1 MDISEGTTT
10 DDLWTPYKEL
20 VSVVEGYLA
29 HESGG
34 APYAVHTFE
43 SLLRRHKQTF
53 LSLFK
58 NPAKNPASRDEIKRG
73 ITEGVNLPSVGRTLL
88 SKELV
93 DEAII
98 ISDMYNVNE
107 YLALELLHTA
117 QRQSGRHPGLPRG
130 LVAVLLYYDGRR
142 SLLQA
147 LKELVMARDGVCWT
161 INAREEIISY
171 VSRYVEQLISDGLLG
186 NVLDALRR
194 YTLQGELELLQNN
207 RALPPQRQHARLVA
221 TIENTRKLLA
231 GVVFAASAQR
241 GLDRDIM
248 LRLLSEQTTSPSKGP
263 TGALDEISLALHMAL
278 LYALDLSVIHGR
290 EDGEELAK
298 KLPLIQDPDLI
309 SVLLDELTPNPNQ
322 TQGQDE
328 KGGGVRALCQLALGL
343 ALAALKRAPQ
353 SLLRRPP
360 QDIKPELLDQDEMLV
375 DAAIDGKVFEYL
387 DEAILSTDFVCKEEY
402 YQRRLHNLIT
412 DFIVLMHSKLM
423 EMRVKADEAAR
434 AVQMYAAEGIVPP
447 AGAGQNRTRLDALL
461 RCVERLYSHD
471 PLGLRHD
478 YWLACTQN
486 ASHSASFRT
495 GSRAATLYK
504 FVRLSGELV
513 CAALL
518 PAYLLAL
525 ASLCVARHTW
535 ALLARRDALSAHHL
549 LTALARYHSNLRADP
564 SPFSELA
571 HAASLGASAVTT
583 PAARPGKLLVR
594 QEEVEAMIAAL
605 KLIAAVARE
614 DEAACAN
621 ICENLQWDAVNV
633 MFGLICCHIPIQ
645 LKAELCLTLGA
656 LGRTAGTAGRVWA
669 ALEAARLVGPAARA
683 LDHELQEVEC
693 RMEEYPLS
701 RAFLTLLDSLC
712 AAAPLPRA
720 LGAGARPPG
729 LDPYVQYVLD
739 KLALPA
745 PHRPHA
751 KPTEKWQILSL
762 CFRLFARWLDQ
773 YEPSASD
780 FPPPGREP
788 DTNPPPGFRLLLQL
802 HTKSELLRLLLN
814 SLDETQQLLDSQP
827 DGRVYIEQCL
837 ISVLQILERALTL
850 ERPLVNAASESG
862 RAVLIVGLSKLILA
876 PEGPESQD
884 RLVTC
889 CRVLQHAATLPC
901 ACARAVALLL
911 RALQTSSTAAR
922 HLLAA
927 VTHRHSLA
935 RDISAVALLLRALQT
950 SSTAAR
956 HLLAA
961 VTHRHSLA
969 RDIRH
974 GFVECLEAEELP
986 DPEEAAA
993 SRRAKEGI
1001 VALLI
1006 QLLPSAPPNFAHFLL
1021 GYQLTDLVSRSALHE
1036 PGVAGSPRTC
1046 LHAILDILDKHIAGH
1061 AANERQ
1067 AGGLVESCY
1076 RLVHALAA
1084 RPATAAPALRLL
1096 RARDHWLARHVRAAR
1111 PLQTASVVT
1120 ISSRSWVLR
1129 ACACELGAAAA
1140 SKQHSALAV
1149 LLSQLTQPH
1158 RHTQEW
1164 EWCLLRKTLEGL
1176 PVSVEAAAEPRW
1188 ELFHAHQLRQA
1199 IESCDLP
1206 TGLGGKRISV
1216 TRVHALLSREL
1227 AALQPTAPQRNLVA
1241 MEIQKVLDYVTEVN
1255 RQRNL
1260 AATLTHYYDSWRQ
1273 LTEILFCVAPHD
1285 ILNLESRKNLILNIL
1300 QDLLNKIPPAE
1311 VLPQLGNL
1319 ASGTVLLLLVNLRHC
1334 YILQKRDTS
1343 LKSSDFETTFFG
1355 PSSQIMQTK
1364 SLTLKFILHKILSW
1378 ILVSGGSTQKMRVN
1392 LYGALLNYLNIV
1404 NLKPSPAE
1412 PDEGNDDTTYVSRLD
1427 SSKARPSREESCLKS
1442 MVIDVIGSFGDNLC
1456 AIVCSDCIGAGHD
1469 VCRMVAL
1476 ACLDTLI
1483 EINPGTDWMN
1493 TLINQGYLRSLIDSL
1508 LQDDE
1513 GLQETLEPNPR
1524 SLRVLYMYESKMA
1537 LLIKMAGSRRGAET
1551 VAAQGAL
1558 RRLAALRVLRAH
1570 PDVHARAGA
1579 GAGFVPS
1586 VATRFR
1592 QILVPVLALC
1602 DALLTT
1608 LGTQNHSCV
1617 IHVSHLLLSHLE
1629 CADVVLRAAHPNSP
1643 PELLEEVEAFT
1654 SVIGRASNRE
1664 VFGAVQDDTALQ
1676 HSAAGIQRV
1685 QALMLALL
1693 ARFTKVPSVSG
1704 AQPQPESDTLYY
1716 KIVCNLLTYARNIMD
1731 TSGTRVILRLSAGSA
1746 DSADAAPS
1754 CGAMLQLLQAL
1765 LQRLQLHS
1773 KLLQSVLHQL
1783 HSLPQMTQ
1791 DGELETVVY
1800 GFSNV
1805 RSMAPQLLQALLQR
1819 LQLHSKLLQS
1829 VLHQLHSLPQMTQ
1842 DGELDT
1848 VIYGFSNVRSMAPQL
1863 LQALLQR
1870 LQLHSKLLQSVL
1882 HQLHSL
1888 PQMTQDGYSGSRL
1901 QLLQALLQRLQ
1912 LHSKLL
1918 QSVLHQLHSLPQM
1931 TQDAAPRCGV
1941 MLQLLQALLQRLQ
1954 LHSKLLQ
1961 SVLHQLHSLPQMTQ
1975 DGGCYSGSRLQLLQ
1989 ALLQRLQLHS
1999 KLLQSV
2005 LHQLHSLPQMTQDG
2019 ELETVVYR
2027 MVSWKRWSISSLLG
2041 VGYSG
2046 SRLQL
2051 LQALLQRLQLHSK
2064 LLQSVL
2070 HQLHSLPQMTQDDM
2084 KKLLPQEESS
2094 ASQWESPAEV
2104 RAGAVCSLRARA
2116 RSRRVS
2122 LQRCALALEAAL
2134 QLLWAHAR
2142 LYLRLT
2148 APADA
2153 ATNGDASMTLATAWR
2168 GAGGAELP
2176 ELRKELIA
2184 VFNDRFV
2191 DQLLETAKSQPPSY
2205 RGFME
2210 VILKD
2215 IKSMIQFSPL

>member
-935 RDISAVALLLRALQT
+935 RDI
-950 SSTAAR
+950 
-956 HLLAA
+956 
-961 VTHRHSLA
+961 
-969 RDIRH
+969 RH

-1716 KIVCNLLTYARNIMD
+1716 KLRAAHPNSPPELLEEVEAFTSVIGRASNREVFGAVQDDTALQHSAAGIQRVQALMLALLARFTKVPSVSGAQPQPESDTLYYKIVCNLLTYARNIMD

-1783 HSLPQMTQ
+1783 HSLPQ
-1791 DGELETVVY
+1791 
-1800 GFSNV
+1800 
-1805 RSMAPQLLQALLQR
+1805 
-1819 LQLHSKLLQS
+1819 
-1829 VLHQLHSLPQMTQ
+1829 
-1842 DGELDT
+1842 
-1848 VIYGFSNVRSMAPQL
+1848 
-1863 LQALLQR
+1863 
-1870 LQLHSKLLQSVL
+1870 
-1882 HQLHSL
+1882 
-1888 PQMTQDGYSGSRL
+1888 
-1901 QLLQALLQRLQ
+1901 
-1912 LHSKLL
+1912 
-1918 QSVLHQLHSLPQM
+1918 
-1931 TQDAAPRCGV
+1931 
-1941 MLQLLQALLQRLQ
+1941 
-1954 LHSKLLQ
+1954 
-1961 SVLHQLHSLPQMTQ
+1961 
-1975 DGGCYSGSRLQLLQ
+1975 
-1989 ALLQRLQLHS
+1989 
-1999 KLLQSV
+1999 
-2005 LHQLHSLPQMTQDG
+2005 
-2019 ELETVVYR
+2019 
-2027 MVSWKRWSISSLLG
+2027 
-2041 VGYSG
+2041 
-2046 SRLQL
+2046 
-2051 LQALLQRLQLHSK
+2051 
-2064 LLQSVL
+2064 
-2070 HQLHSLPQMTQDDM
+2070 QLHSLPQMTQDDM

-2153 ATNGDASMTLATAWR
+2153 ATNGDASTAWR

-2191 DQLLETAKSQPPSY
+2191 DQLLETAKRLLVGSSREGPETPPAY
-2205 RGFME
+2205 HCAC
-2210 VILKD
+2210 
-2215 IKSMIQFSPL
+2215 